1 MFERVQRTIT
11 IAVLAGYLLMVT
23 AGPQVH
29 RCQLDHASSSRAPAS
44 EACAH
49 CHTLRGESSGRTL
62 EAGIASSCA
71 IVAGAA
77 SEHRE
82 GDCFVC
88 QMLAQ
93 KYVAGRRA
101 RPAIL
106 WAEVAHVAP
115 VAETRA
121 AARHSCS
128 LGTFV
133 PLPASR
139 ELRHA
144 FFVGRSLRVA
154 AQLRKRFSARA
165 FSGEGLP
172 LCSRDVLGLR

>member
-1 MFERVQRTIT
+1 MFERLQRTIT

-29 RCQLDHASSSRAPAS
+29 RCQLDHASSSQAPAS

-93 KYVAGRRA
+93 KYVASGGA
-101 RPAIL
+101 GHVL

-121 AARHSCS
+121 AAKT
-128 LGTFV
+128 LL
-133 PLPASR
+133 LPWHIRAPPS
-139 ELRHA
+139 
-144 FFVGRSLRVA
+144 VA
-154 AQLRKRFSARA
+154 
-165 FSGEGLP
+165 
-172 LCSRDVLGLR
+172 